1 MSDFPQSGGRARI
14 AGNDDRALT
23 VADDI
28 TEGRDYVADPNRS
41 YSKAIR
47 LHGDF
52 RLERAEAQ
60 IRRHVLR
67 EGDEIGPH
75 HVVENVRLHGIKG
88 LGASLPDRFTA
99 SSRRSGQPP
108 AHSNRSGVTPPDRR
122 HYRRDRTHRTIS
134 SPSSKGL
141 PGTFWCHRKPVS
153 VRDHCE

>member
-75 HVVENVRLHGIKG
+75 HVVENVRLHGIRVSG
-88 LGASLPDRFTA
+88 LPSQTA
-99 SSRRSGQPP
+99 SPP
-108 AHSNRSGVTPPDRR
+108 PVVDQGSHQRTP
-122 HYRRDRTHRTIS
+122 T
-134 SPSSKGL
+134 GL
-141 PGTFWCHRKPVS
+141 V
-153 VRDHCE
+153 